1 MTTDRAPPR
10 AGSPPAVELSI
21 VIVNW
26 NSKDYVRA
34 CLDSIVASRP
44 GMSFEVIVVDSGS
57 FDGCGDMLARH
68 HPRVTFKQ
76 CVKNIGFGQ
85 ASNLGVE
92 MARGSTVL
100 LLNPDTAIVGNGLS
114 VLLAQLKSLPRAGIV
129 GCRLSNAD
137 GSLQTS
143 CVQPYPTILNQ
154 ILDARALHLLFPGSR
169 LCTTAASYEQ
179 LQRPS
184 AVEVIVGACMMIR
197 RNVFLQVGGFSADYF
212 MYAEDVDLCHKL
224 CAAGYINYYVPDVSV
239 LHHGGG
245 TTRRAESRFSTVM
258 KRESIARYMSK
269 TSGDLYAAGYRAAS
283 GCAAVLRILML
294 CLFLPAALAKHRVML
309 WRAALGKWTC
319 VLRWSLGMER
329 WAQNFDGI
337 HRADD
342 VGSGMKA
349 RS

>member
-1 MTTDRAPPR
+1 VTPERAPWQTSDPR
-10 AGSPPAVELSI
+10 SVELSI

-26 NSKDYVRA
+26 NSKDYVQA
-34 CLDSIVASRP
+34 CLDSIMATRSSI
-44 GMSFEVIVVDSGS
+44 SFETIVVDSGS
-57 FDGCGDMLARH
+57 FDGCGDILALH
-68 HPRVTFKQ
+68 HPNVSFKQ
-76 CVKNIGFGQ
+76 CEKNVGFGQ

-92 MARGSTVL
+92 MARGSAVL
-100 LLNPDTAIVGNGLS
+100 LLNPDTTISGDAIS
-114 VLLAQLKSLPRAGIV
+114 VLLAQLKSLPHAGVV
-129 GCRLSNAD
+129 GCRLSNSD

-154 ILDARALHLLFPGSR
+154 ILDSRALHRLFPRSR
-169 LCTTAASYEQ
+169 FCTTAASYERIRQ
-179 LQRPS
+179 PT
-184 AVEVIVGACMMIR
+184 AVEVIVGACMMVKR
-197 RNVFLQVGGFSADYF
+197 DVFLQVGGFSADYF

-224 CAAGYINYYVPDVSV
+224 RAAGYVNYYAPGVSV

-269 TSGDLYAAGYRAAS
+269 TSGDLYAAVYRVAS
-283 GCAAVLRILML
+283 GCAAFLRMLML
-294 CLFLPAALAKHRVML
+294 FLFLPAALAKHQITL

-337 HRADD
+337 HHTDN
-342 VGSGMKA
+342 VGGRPNA